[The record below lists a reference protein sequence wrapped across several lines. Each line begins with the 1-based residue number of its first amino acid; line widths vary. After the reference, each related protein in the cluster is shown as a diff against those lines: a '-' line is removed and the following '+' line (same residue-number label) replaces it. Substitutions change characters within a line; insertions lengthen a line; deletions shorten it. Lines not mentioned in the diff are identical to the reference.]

1 MDGIL
6 SKIAVS
12 IEKGKINAKSP
23 FPPELKG
30 QDGADELTRM
40 ALDKGMP
47 PEEILTEG
55 LVRGMMKVGEKFR
68 KGEIYLPDVL
78 IAAKAM
84 NAGMAHLK
92 PHFLSGAVRHRGKV
106 ILGTVAGDLH
116 DIGKNILGMF
126 LEGSGWEVIDCG
138 VDVSTDQFIQ
148 AIEEQQPDAVGLS
161 ALLTTTMGNMEKSV
175 REIKSRFPGLKVMVG
190 GAPVNQPFCDKI
202 GADLTSPDP
211 QGAVDFLNSRNAK
224 RKTQNAKRL
233 KTD

>member
-6 SKIAVS
+6 SKIAVC
-12 IEKGKINAKSP
+12 IEKGKVDAKSP

-40 ALDKGMP
+40 ALDKGMA

-84 NAGMAHLK
+84 NAGMTHLK
-92 PHFLSGAVRHRGKV
+92 PHFLSGAVRHKGKV

-126 LEGSGWEVIDCG
+126 LEGSGWDVIDCG

-148 AIEEQQPDAVGLS
+148 AIEEHQPDAVGLS

-175 REIKSRFPGLKVMVG
+175 REIKSRFPRLKVMVG
-190 GAPVNQPFCDKI
+190 GAPVNQQFSDKI

-211 QGAVDFLNSRNAK
+211 QGAVDFLNSQTA
-224 RKTQNAKRL
+224 
-233 KTD
+233 

>member
-6 SKIAVS
+6 SKIAVC
-12 IEKGKINAKSP
+12 IEKGKVDAKSP

-40 ALDKGMP
+40 ALDKGMA

-78 IAAKAM
+78 IAAKSM
-84 NAGMAHLK
+84 NAGMTHLK
-92 PHFLSGAVRHRGKV
+92 PHFLSGTVRHKGKV
-106 ILGTVAGDLH
+106 ILGTVSGDLH

-126 LEGSGWEVIDCG
+126 LEGSGWDVIDCG

-148 AIEEQQPDAVGLS
+148 AIEEHQPDAVGLS

-175 REIKSRFPGLKVMVG
+175 REIKSRFPRLKVMVG
-190 GAPVNQPFCDKI
+190 GAPVNQQFSDKI

-211 QGAVDFLNSRNAK
+211 QGAVDFLNSQTA
-224 RKTQNAKRL
+224 
-233 KTD
+233 

>member
-6 SKIAVS
+6 SKIAVC
-12 IEKGKINAKSP
+12 IEKGKVDAKSP

-40 ALDKGMP
+40 ALDKGMA

-84 NAGMAHLK
+84 NAGMTHLK
-92 PHFLSGAVRHRGKV
+92 PHFLSGTVRHKGKV

-126 LEGSGWEVIDCG
+126 LEGSGWDVIDCG

-148 AIEEQQPDAVGLS
+148 AIEEHQPDAIGLS

-175 REIKSRFPGLKVMVG
+175 REIKSRFPRLKVMVG
-190 GAPVNQPFCDKI
+190 GAPVNQQFSAKI

-211 QGAVDFLNSRNAK
+211 QGAVDFLNSQIA
-224 RKTQNAKRL
+224 
-233 KTD
+233 